1 MVTKLKLKWIIK
13 MFKSKEEE
21 AIWVLDQLTKYGI
34 RQPTSFTEHLN
45 NSSFKITDTTEL
57 QDQGFKK

>member
-1 MVTKLKLKWIIK
+1 

-57 QDQGFKK
+57 QDQGSKK